1 MIYELAAAILISLSF
16 LRLFRGRRIV
26 RPLSRQNL
34 RPMPTMDM
42 EAMVDTV
49 MAVMDT
55 VDTVERDLLMPMPT
69 MDMEVMEDMA
79 VVMDMVVTDMV
90 DTVASDLLKLK
101 PKLKPSH
108 GTDMDTPDTHTLMV
122 DTDTLTLM
130 LVLTS
135 VERDPLSHTTDM
147 VDTVDTEDTDMAVV
161 MATDM
166 AVNSYFQEAKRFY
179 YLIFKIDV

>member
-1 MIYELAAAILISLSF
+1 MP
-16 LRLFRGRRIV
+16 V
-26 RPLSRQNL
+26 
-34 RPMPTMDM
+34 PTMDM
-42 EAMVDTV
+42 ED
-49 MAVMDT
+49 MD
-55 VDTVERDLLMPMPT
+55 
-69 MDMEVMEDMA
+69 
-79 VVMDMVVTDMV
+79 VVTDMVVTDMV

-101 PKLKPSH
+101 PSH
-108 GTDMDTPDTHTLMV
+108 GTDMDTPASHTLMV
-122 DTDTLTLM
+122 DTDTHTLM

-135 VERDPLSHTTDM
+135 LARDLPNHPHTMVMDTDVVMDMAVTDMVDTVERDPLNHTTDM